1 MMEVL
6 YFRGPKALYNP
17 SAHGEGIYFAI
28 DTQEI
33 IHNGLIFSGKIPQ
46 ELIDKINSNS
56 AKLEVLSESSIQ
68 NQIDTSIN
76 DFANKLSD
84 DGTINTFKELVN
96 YASENGKELNNL
108 ILEVEEVKT
117 SNESIKNEILLLEE
131 KDVEMQISIDKN
143 TEDIKNLSTE
153 IDQKI
158 ETAFSWQNVN

>member
-17 SAHGEGIYFAI
+17 SAHGSGIYFSI

-56 AKLEVLSESSIQ
+56 AKLEVLTEDSIQ
-68 NQIDTSIN
+68 NQINTSIN
-76 DFANKLSD
+76 DFASKISD
-84 DGTINTFKELVN
+84 DGTVNTFKELID
-96 YASENGKELNNL
+96 YASQNGAALNNL
-108 ILEVEEVKT
+108 ILEVEEVKK
-117 SNESIKNEILLLEE
+117 SNESINNEIILLKEE
-131 KDVEMQISIDKN
+131 DVRMQTSIDKN

-158 ETAFSWQNVN
+158 ETAFSWKNVN